1 MLVLMP
7 EGYAAVRAARA
18 NRLQS
23 SLNLA
28 LGSALASIGLTIP
41 TVATIAIFFN
51 LPLSLGI
58 SNLNMTLMYLSF
70 FIGGLTLAIGRTT
83 MLQGVV
89 HLIIFFEFLGQRM
102 HQKLVHVMNFFLLN
116 GVRILGTGLK
126 FVEKTKLPTNRPII
140 FVANHQ
146 SMFDIIGMIWFLR
159 KNFPVFVSK
168 QELSKGIPSISY
180 NLNKSGAALIDRE
193 DGKQA
198 VVEIARLAKMIEEN
212 NFSACIFPEG
222 TRSRTGTMKP
232 FAVGGI
238 AILMKKAP
246 NALIVPVAIENVNKL
261 NPKGYF
267 PLVSFQNLIW
277 TVLPAI
283 ERGNKTPEEVVEEA
297 RNSITKIVEVKSKS

>member
-1 MLVLMP
+1 MKKIIDYFFSCVYLLYFFLILLIFHP
-7 EGYAAVRAARA
+7 
-18 NRLQS
+18 LQ
-23 SLNLA
+23 
-28 LGSALASIGLTIP
+28 IICYE
-41 TVATIAIFFN
+41 FF
-51 LPLSLGI
+51 
-58 SNLNMTLMYLSF
+58 
-70 FIGGLTLAIGRTT
+70 
-83 MLQGVV
+83 
-89 HLIIFFEFLGQRM
+89 GQRV
-102 HQKLVHVMNFFLLN
+102 HQKLVHVMNFFLLY
-116 GVRILGTGLK
+116 GTLILGTNVK
-126 FVEKTKLPTNRPII
+126 FVEKIKLPTDRPII

-146 SMFDIIGMIWFLR
+146 SLFDIIGMIWFLR

-180 NLNKSGAALIDRE
+180 NLHKSRAALIDRE

-198 VVEIARLAKMIEEN
+198 VVEIAKLGKMIEET

-267 PLVSFQNLIW
+267 PLVSLQNLRW
-277 TVLPAI
+277 TVLPPI
-283 ERGNKTPEEVVEEA
+283 ERGEKTPEEVVEEA
-297 RNSITKIVEVKSKS
+297 RSEIAKIVEK

>member
-1 MLVLMP
+1 MKKILDYFLSTLYLVYFFLVLLIFHP
-7 EGYAAVRAARA
+7 
-18 NRLQS
+18 LQ
-23 SLNLA
+23 
-28 LGSALASIGLTIP
+28 
-41 TVATIAIFFN
+41 
-51 LPLSLGI
+51 
-58 SNLNMTLMYLSF
+58 
-70 FIGGLTLAIGRTT
+70 
-83 MLQGVV
+83 
-89 HLIIFFEFLGQRM
+89 IILFEFFGQRM
-102 HQKLVHVMNFFLLN
+102 HQKLIHIMNFFLLH
-116 GVRILGTGLK
+116 GVKILGTSLK
-126 FVEKTKLPTNRPII
+126 FVERTKLPTDRPII

-159 KNFPVFVSK
+159 KNFPIFVSK

-180 NLNKSGAALIDRE
+180 NLHKSGAALIDRE

-198 VVEIARLAKMIEEN
+198 VVEIARLAKMIEKN

-267 PLVSFQNLIW
+267 PLVSFQNLVW

-283 ERGNKTPEEVVEEA
+283 ERGDKTPEEVVEEA
-297 RNSITKIVEVKSKS
+297 RDAIANIVELKF

>member
-1 MLVLMP
+1 MKKMLDYLLSTLYLVYFFLILLIFHP
-7 EGYAAVRAARA
+7 
-18 NRLQS
+18 LQ
-23 SLNLA
+23 
-28 LGSALASIGLTIP
+28 
-41 TVATIAIFFN
+41 
-51 LPLSLGI
+51 
-58 SNLNMTLMYLSF
+58 
-70 FIGGLTLAIGRTT
+70 
-83 MLQGVV
+83 
-89 HLIIFFEFLGQRM
+89 IIFFELFGRRT
-102 HQKLVHVMNFFLLN
+102 HQKLVHIMNFFLLN

-126 FVEKTKLPTNRPII
+126 FVEKTKLPTDRPII

-146 SMFDIIGMIWFLR
+146 SMFDIIGMIWYLR
-159 KNFPVFVSK
+159 KNFPIFVSK

-198 VVEIARLAKMIEEN
+198 VVEIAKLSKLIEQT

-267 PLVSFQNLIW
+267 PLVSFQNLVW

-283 ERGNKTPEEVVEEA
+283 ERDNKTPEEVVEEA
-297 RNSITKIVEVKSKS
+297 RDAIAKIVEVKS